1 MVFTYD
7 EIAPDRSETESATFA
22 LGCFW
27 GPDARFGAMDA
38 VVRTRVG
45 YAGGTKD
52 NPTYENLG
60 DHTEVVQIDY
70 QPEECSYRDVLEIV
84 FDAHD
89 PHQQP
94 TKTQYQNVVFHTSD
108 DERTA
113 IESVLGDRG
122 LTTEEIATRIEPLDA
137 FYPAEAYHQKYRLR
151 NHRLSEQ
158 FTDYSDEAFR
168 ESPAAAVLNGFVA
181 GHIDSDELDDELAA
195 LVADTEPA

>member
-1 MVFTYD
+1 MALTYD
-7 EIAPDRSETESATFA
+7 ETAPDRTETKSATFA

-27 GPDARFGAMDA
+27 GPDARFGSMDA
-38 VVRTRVG
+38 VVRSRVG

-52 NPTYENLG
+52 DPSYENLG

-70 QPEECSYRDVLEIV
+70 QPEECSYQDVLEIV

-89 PHQQP
+89 PHQQT
-94 TKTQYQNVVFHTSD
+94 TKTQYQNIVFHTSD
-108 DERTA
+108 EKRSA

-122 LTTEEIATRIEPLDA
+122 LTTEEIATRIEPLEA

-151 NHRLSEQ
+151 NHRLAEQ

-168 ESPAAAVLNGFVA
+168 ESPAAATLNGFVA
-181 GHIDSDELDDELAA
+181 GHIDSDDLDDKLTALSSDTELA
-195 LVADTEPA
+195 